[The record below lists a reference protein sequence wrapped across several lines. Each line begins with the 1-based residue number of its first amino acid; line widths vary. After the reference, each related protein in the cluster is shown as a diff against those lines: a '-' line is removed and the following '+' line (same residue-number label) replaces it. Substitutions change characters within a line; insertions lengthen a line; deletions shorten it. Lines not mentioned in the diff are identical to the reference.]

1 MKANETMMTEHESL
15 NVIQQMIN
23 SAKQDFSDKSFYYLF
38 WGWLVFVASMG
49 HFLLM
54 IIGYSNPEL
63 VWILMPFG
71 GIVTVIYGYRDSKK
85 QNVRTYFDE
94 FNQHVL
100 VAFLVALFMVLFFM
114 QKLQLNCYPMVM
126 MVYGMWLYI
135 SGGALRFKPLMI
147 GGIINWAL
155 AIASFFVDFKIQLLL
170 LAAAVLLGYI
180 IPGYLLKAR
189 HRKKLVSN

>member
-1 MKANETMMTEHESL
+1 METNETMMTEQESL
-15 NVIQQMIN
+15 QVIQQMIN

-38 WGWLVFVASMG
+38 WGWLVFISSVGQFGLANLGFAHSEIVW
-49 HFLLM
+49 LLM
-54 IIGYSNPEL
+54 PLGGVVSGIYS
-63 VWILMPFG
+63 
-71 GIVTVIYGYRDSKK
+71 YRDKKK
-85 QNVRTYFDE
+85 QGVRTYFDE
-94 FNQHVL
+94 FNKHAL
-100 VAFLVALFMVLFFM
+100 VAFLVGLLMVLFFQ

-147 GGIINWAL
+147 GGVINWSL
-155 AIASFFVDFKIQLLL
+155 AIASFFFGFEIQLLL

-189 HRKKLVSN
+189 HRKSLVTN